1 MIPKTEHEL
10 HKRRRG
16 RNIALGGAL
25 AFFVLLLFAVTMAKL
40 GDGQMLMKGY

>member
-10 HKRRRG
+10 HTRRKG

-25 AFFVLLLFAVTMAKL
+25 AFFVLLVFAVTVVKL
-40 GDGQMLMKGY
+40 MEGAALPQGY